1 MKSMSKKDTQGAQA
15 VYLILRD
22 TNTVFEAPSPPVDAQ
37 SNAITIPATLGLN
50 VEFNGTTWDRGRH
63 SFFQNTTGIVANGAG
78 TAVDISTT
86 PMSKFAIQVVRTVG
100 AAAFVVDLEGGL
112 IDGNYFRIVA
122 HSAVDGDITWQVDR
136 PVRFMRY
143 NVTTVGVGN
152 TLTVRI
158 LASGR

>member
-1 MKSMSKKDTQGAQA
+1 MSKKDTQGAQA
-15 VYLILRD
+15 VYQVLRD
-22 TNTVFEAPSPPVDAQ
+22 TNTVLESDSPPADARG
-37 SNAITIPATLGLN
+37 NGITIP
-50 VEFNGTTWDRGRH
+50 VISSFSDEFNGTTWDRVRH
-63 SFFQNTTGIVANGAG
+63 SFFQNTTGIVAAAAGA
-78 TAVDISTT
+78 AVDMSTT
-86 PMSKFAIQVVRTVG
+86 PMSKFAIQVVRTAG

-143 NVTTVGVGN
+143 NVTTIGAAN